1 MKQEVYNIVKKSL
14 EAISRESGREL
25 NETEFEV
32 EMPKRK
38 GFGDFSTNVAMIAA
52 SKTGSKP
59 RDIAEK
65 IVSEINDMECKIVEK
80 VEIAGPGFIN
90 FFLKDES
97 FVNQLKN
104 IYELADSYGSSDIG
118 GGERVIVEFVSANPT
133 GYLHFGHARNAAVGD
148 SVSRLLSFAGFNVEK
163 EFYVNDAGMQMQ
175 MLGKSVF
182 ARFKELLGID
192 SELPEDGYQ
201 GEYVIEIAKD
211 IYGSKKDELEK
222 LSDDEAEQ
230 LCKDYA
236 YKFLINEIKNDLSN
250 LRVEFDNWYSEKEKI
265 HDQNKLENAQSKL
278 QAASA
283 LEKKDGAL
291 WFKATQFGDSQD
303 WVLIK
308 SDGSPTYFIADI
320 AYHDDK
326 FERGFKRLINIWGAD
341 HHSHFTRLKSSMKAI
356 GYDEESV
363 EVVLI
368 QFVRLVENGKEVAM
382 SKRAGSYIT
391 LREVLEEVGPD
402 VTRFFLLMRSSDSHL
417 DFDLNLAKQQSSEN
431 PVYYIQYVYARIS
444 SILKNA
450 EEDELNPSD
459 KHIDSLS
466 DELELAIIKKLLS
479 FPEAAGSAA
488 ESLSPHKIC
497 YYLQQ
502 LASDFHLYYN
512 KVKIINSEDKDL
524 SSARL
529 YLIICIGIVIK
540 NGLTLLGVD
549 SPKRM

>member
-1 MKQEVYNIVKKSL
+1 MKQEIYNIVKESL
-14 EAISRESGREL
+14 LSISDKNDYEL
-25 NETEFEV
+25 DKIDFEIEV
-32 EMPKRK
+32 PKRK
-38 GFGDFSTNVAMIAA
+38 DFGDFSTNVAMIAG
-52 SKTGSKP
+52 SKTGSNP

-65 IVSEINDMECKIVEK
+65 IISQIQDAENMILEK

-90 FFLKDES
+90 FFLKDEL

-104 IYELADSYGSSDIG
+104 IYELSDSYGSSDYG
-118 GGERVIVEFVSANPT
+118 NGEKVIVEFVSANPT

-148 SVSRLLSFAGFNVEK
+148 SISRLLSFSGFDITK
-163 EFYVNDAGMQMQ
+163 EFYINDAGMQMK

-182 ARFKELLGID
+182 ARYQELNGNDFDI
-192 SELPEDGYQ
+192 PEDGYQ
-201 GEYVIEIAKD
+201 GEYVVEIARLIHDQNKD
-211 IYGSKKDELEK
+211 K
-222 LSDDEAEQ
+222 LSDLSDSEAEEF
-230 LCKDYA
+230 CKDFA
-236 YKFLINEIKNDLSN
+236 YKYLLNEIKNDLSE
-250 LRVEFDNWYSEKEKI
+250 LRVDFDNWYSEKEKI
-265 HDQNKLENAQSKL
+265 HDLNKLKNAQTKL
-278 QAASA
+278 QNASA
-283 LEKKDGAL
+283 LEEKDGAL
-291 WFKATQFGDSQD
+291 WFKATQYGDNQD

-326 FERGFKRLINIWGAD
+326 FQRGFNRLINIWGAD
-341 HHSHFTRLKSSMKAI
+341 HHSHFTRLKSSIKALD
-356 GYDEESV
+356 YDDGSL

-368 QFVRLVENGKEVAM
+368 QFVRLVEDGKEVAM

-450 EEDELNPSD
+450 EENELNPSE
-459 KHIDSLS
+459 KHFDSLT
-466 DELELAIIKKLLS
+466 DEHELDIIKKLLS
-479 FPEAAGSAA
+479 FPEAVKLAA
-488 ESLSPHKIC
+488 ESRSPHKIC
-497 YYLQQ
+497 YYLRE

-512 KVKIINSEDKDL
+512 KIKIVNSEDRRV